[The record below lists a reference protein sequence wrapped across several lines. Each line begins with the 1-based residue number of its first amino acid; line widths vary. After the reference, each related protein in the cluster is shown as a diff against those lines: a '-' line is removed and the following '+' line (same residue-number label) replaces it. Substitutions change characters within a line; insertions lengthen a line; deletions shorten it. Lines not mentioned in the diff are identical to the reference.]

1 MKKIILTIAALLC
14 LMDSAFPQAVD
25 SLYQPRTFIGY
36 LDDDYASLV
45 KGEFIYDER
54 GRLIMTTDTVVEPLG
69 ESGGWNRLDYTY
81 DESSNLIRKKEYA
94 PRIDYCGACYDTYYY
109 YNDKG
114 QLDSIASYWLDPY
127 SWPALWLI
135 RKFES
140 YSYDDRGLMTER
152 KSAII
157 KGESPNIYISG
168 YKTYTYHRDDDG
180 TLLEINLDDEYKT
193 LYSYDESGQYTSLL
207 SMKKVSGEWVNTQKI
222 DYEYEDG
229 KIYRKTSQIWSDESW
244 CNTERTI
251 WYYDEGGNVIRVE
264 IEKWIDGEWIP
275 RFHMLRELDTDG
287 KLVRLDYEILQDGEW
302 MPQFCSVDS
311 YSPETCCNRDDYSPY
326 FDNRLEEQNYM
337 LKNSF
342 FYRFEITS
350 YVETPNPSYS
360 IEEHDLPEESFA
372 TIHPNPATATVT
384 IVGEGLRQIEI
395 TDMLGQRVATH
406 QAEGPQATID
416 ISALP
421 TGIYFVGITDEN
433 GKRCVRKVVKE

>member
-1 MKKIILTIAALLC
+1 MKRYILTIAALLF
-14 LMDSAFPQAVD
+14 MTTWTFPQSVD
-25 SLYQPRTFIGY
+25 SFYQPSTFIGY
-36 LDDDYASLV
+36 LADDYASLV
-45 KGEFIYDER
+45 TGEFIYDEK
-54 GRLIMTTDTVVEPLG
+54 GRLIMAKDTVVEPIQEAGLW
-69 ESGGWNRLDYTY
+69 EEIYYSY
-81 DESSNLIRKKEYA
+81 DESSNLIRKYENGPGGVFDA
-94 PRIDYCGACYDTYYY
+94 YYY

-114 QLDSIASYWLDPY
+114 QLDSIAKYALDPY
-127 SWPALWLI
+127 PYPALWFMYE
-135 RKFES
+135 FES
-140 YSYDDRGLMTER
+140 YSYDDSGLMTER
-152 KSAII
+152 KRAII
-157 KGESPNIYISG
+157 GGESPNIVVVG
-168 YKTYTYHRDDDG
+168 YNIYTYHRDDDG
-180 TLLEINLDDEYKT
+180 TLLEVNMNDESKT
-193 LYSYDESGQYTSLL
+193 LYSYNDSGQYTSLL
-207 SMKKVSGEWVNTQKI
+207 SMKKVSGEWVNTKKT

-229 KIYRKTSQIWSDESW
+229 KIYRKTYQVWSDESW

-264 IEKWIDGEWIP
+264 IEKWNDGEWKP
-275 RFHMLRELDTDG
+275 RFHMLRELDADG

-302 MPQFCSVDS
+302 MPQFWTGSSNC
-311 YSPETCCNRDDYSPY
+311 PEYYNRGDYIPFDD
-326 FDNRLEEQNYM
+326 DRLDEQNYL
-337 LKNSF
+337 LKKNL

-384 IVGEGLRQIEI
+384 IVGENLRQIEI

>member
-1 MKKIILTIAALLC
+1 
-14 LMDSAFPQAVD
+14 
-25 SLYQPRTFIGY
+25 
-36 LDDDYASLV
+36 
-45 KGEFIYDER
+45 
-54 GRLIMTTDTVVEPLG
+54 
-69 ESGGWNRLDYTY
+69 
-81 DESSNLIRKKEYA
+81 
-94 PRIDYCGACYDTYYY
+94 
-109 YNDKG
+109 
-114 QLDSIASYWLDPY
+114 
-127 SWPALWLI
+127 
-135 RKFES
+135 
-140 YSYDDRGLMTER
+140 
-152 KSAII
+152 
-157 KGESPNIYISG
+157 
-168 YKTYTYHRDDDG
+168 
-180 TLLEINLDDEYKT
+180 
-193 LYSYDESGQYTSLL
+193 
-207 SMKKVSGEWVNTQKI
+207 
-222 DYEYEDG
+222 
-229 KIYRKTSQIWSDESW
+229 
-244 CNTERTI
+244 
-251 WYYDEGGNVIRVE
+251 
-264 IEKWIDGEWIP
+264 
-275 RFHMLRELDTDG
+275 MLRELDTDG

-384 IVGEGLRQIEI
+384 IVGENLRQIEI

-416 ISALP
+416 ISTLP